1 MLWRPSQS
9 ALAFDVA
16 KFMPL
21 AGVGREGNKSRS
33 RGNLCCY
40 AAISPLEE
48 TPLMMNR
55 NLVAAL
61 VTFGLALPAVTRAQD
76 APVEEQIVDQM
87 NKVFGVHA
95 GFRAN
100 HAKGVVAEGKFKA
113 SPEAAG
119 LSKALHFGGTDI
131 PVTVRFSDSTGVPNL
146 PDGSDDA
153 NPHGISVKFHL
164 PDGSDT
170 DIVIN
175 SLKFF
180 PVATSE
186 EFRDLLVAIA
196 QSPPDAAKPTKFE
209 QFVASHPTVPAA
221 FATVA
226 TPNSFANEAYFGI
239 NAFVFV
245 NKKGER
251 QAVRY
256 QMIPEKVVHLDKAE
270 AAKMTPDF
278 LMEELPSRLKQGP
291 VTFRFKAQ
299 LAAAGDS
306 TKDPSKPWPDDRK
319 LVDLGVL
326 TIDKAVANSE
336 EAQKKLLFLPGQLT
350 DGIEQS
356 DDPMVDVRN
365 GAYAISFS
373 RRNP

>member
-1 MLWRPSQS
+1 M
-9 ALAFDVA
+9 
-16 KFMPL
+16 
-21 AGVGREGNKSRS
+21 
-33 RGNLCCY
+33 
-40 AAISPLEE
+40 E

-61 VTFGLALPAVTRAQD
+61 VTFGLASPAVTRAQD
-76 APVEEQIVDQM
+76 APLEEQIVNQM
-87 NKVFGVHA
+87 NKVFGVHS

-119 LSKALHFGGTDI
+119 LSKAVHFGGTDI

-153 NPHGISVKFHL
+153 NPHGVSVKFHL

-209 QFVASHPTVPAA
+209 QFVASHLTVPAA

-245 NKKGER
+245 NKGGQR

-256 QMIPEKVVHLDKAE
+256 QMIPEKLVHLDKAE

-291 VTFRFKAQ
+291 VTFRFKVQ
-299 LAAAGDS
+299 LAAEGDS

-319 LVDLGVL
+319 LVELGVL

-336 EAQKKLLFLPGQLT
+336 EAQKKLLFLPGPHRRDRAVRRSDGRCSQRRLRDLVLAAQSLT
-350 DGIEQS
+350 VG
-356 DDPMVDVRN
+356 
-365 GAYAISFS
+365 
-373 RRNP
+373 

>member
-1 MLWRPSQS
+1 
-9 ALAFDVA
+9 
-16 KFMPL
+16 
-21 AGVGREGNKSRS
+21 
-33 RGNLCCY
+33 
-40 AAISPLEE
+40 
-48 TPLMMNR
+48 MMNR
-55 NLVAAL
+55 KHVAAL
-61 VTFGLALPAVTRAQD
+61 VAFGLALPGVTRAQD
-76 APVEEQIVDQM
+76 APVEEQIVNQM

-113 SPEAAG
+113 STEASG
-119 LSKALHFGGTDI
+119 LSKAVLFGGTEV

-153 NPHGISVKFHL
+153 NPHGMAVKFHL
-164 PDGSDT
+164 PDGSDM

-180 PVATSE
+180 PVSTSE

-209 QFVASHPTVPAA
+209 QFVASHSTIPGA

-226 TPNSFANEAYFGI
+226 TPDSFANEAYFGI

-245 NKKGER
+245 NKAGER

-256 QMIPEKVVHLDKAE
+256 QMIPEKIVHLDKAE
-270 AAKMTPDF
+270 AAKKAPDF
-278 LMEELPSRLKQGP
+278 LMEELPARLKQGP

-306 TKDPSKPWPDDRK
+306 TRDPSKPWPDDRK
-319 LVDLGVL
+319 LVELGVL
-326 TIDKAVANSE
+326 TIDKAVTNSD

-356 DDPMVDVRN
+356 DDPMIDVRN